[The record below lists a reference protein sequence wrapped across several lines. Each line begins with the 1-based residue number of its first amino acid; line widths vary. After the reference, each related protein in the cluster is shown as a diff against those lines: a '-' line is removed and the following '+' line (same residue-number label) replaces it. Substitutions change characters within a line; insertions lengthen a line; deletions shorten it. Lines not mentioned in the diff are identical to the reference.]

1 MADSGDRRVP
11 ECPICMEAY
20 EAPPS
25 ARAPIILA
33 CGHCVC
39 RGDAGNI
46 PTGQRDGG
54 ALQLCCPTCRQ
65 HTPMPEEG
73 LAALPCNYTL
83 VEMIEAQGGDGGD
96 GGDGGA
102 VAAKAAPA
110 HVCNFSVGECDD
122 GAAATHHCEECGEFL
137 CLDCHAMHGRG
148 NRTKLHAVLLLADL
162 AASGG
167 AALPPPPPDT
177 CEAHPGEPKKLW
189 CETCNKCICCDCI
202 VVDHRDHVFNF
213 LPAMFDKHRPEMAA
227 ALEQLR
233 ARLPPVEA
241 SIAELTGVESALAA
255 RREVLCAEIGER
267 FDGFVAAVQQR
278 RSEVLAECSALAQAK
293 EKQLVAQ
300 REALQ
305 GNLASMGAG
314 CAFAAR
320 TLERGAVEPAQAL
333 LAQAQLTADLRR
345 MEAQPLELQPT
356 ECAELHLVDG
366 HPELLAHCTT
376 FGSVSGVG
384 TRAANCTAEGGG
396 LQEARLGQ
404 EAEFVVRACDF
415 RGQPRTEGGDA
426 VTVALERAGGA
437 GADECKGGEEAG
449 GGAADGA
456 ARVVD
461 NGDGTYRCTFTPAV
475 AGRAALHVRVFGEHI
490 RDSPFAIV
498 PVVQQVELLQGVQL
512 NMSVA
517 QATAMGFV
525 KLKEWGQDHCT
536 ANADFVVPK
545 GTKHVLL
552 GAKST
557 MASDSFLLCA
567 MGDPSIAFAKTT
579 SNSVAKEHNGVYW
592 YNVDSKSIGFAP
604 QSKIGLSSA
613 DDLDDEGEKRL
624 SWHWGRGYRAGNQE
638 SDDFVK
644 CLWIRK

>member
-137 CLDCHAMHGRG
+137 CADCRAMHGRG
-148 NRTKLHAVLLLADL
+148 KRTKLHAVLLLADL

-356 ECAELHLVDG
+356 ECRRRSPRASGALHHLWLRQRRRDARRELHSRRQG
-366 HPELLAHCTT
+366 A
-376 FGSVSGVG
+376 
-384 TRAANCTAEGGG
+384 
-396 LQEARLGQ
+396 
-404 EAEFVVRACDF
+404 
-415 RGQPRTEGGDA
+415 
-426 VTVALERAGGA
+426 AGGA
-437 GADECKGGEEAG
+437 AGPGSRVRGARVRFPRAAAHRGRRRGDGRARARGWRGGRRVQGGRG
-449 GGAADGA
+449 GG
-456 ARVVD
+456 R
-461 NGDGTYRCTFTPAV
+461 R
-475 AGRAALHVRVFGEHI
+475 GRR
-490 RDSPFAIV
+490 RRR
-498 PVVQQVELLQGVQL
+498 
-512 NMSVA
+512 
-517 QATAMGFV
+517 T
-525 KLKEWGQDHCT
+525 
-536 ANADFVVPK
+536 
-545 GTKHVLL
+545 
-552 GAKST
+552 
-557 MASDSFLLCA
+557 
-567 MGDPSIAFAKTT
+567 
-579 SNSVAKEHNGVYW
+579 
-592 YNVDSKSIGFAP
+592 
-604 QSKIGLSSA
+604 
-613 DDLDDEGEKRL
+613 
-624 SWHWGRGYRAGNQE
+624 RGG
-638 SDDFVK
+638 
-644 CLWIRK
+644 